1 MKIKASAFRA
11 LLIGL
16 SVWLLLAGSAS
27 AAVVHEREGTFPL
40 DGFNLLAV
48 DDSGGPSAGSLY
60 VAELN
65 PSGFSTRVYQTD
77 PSGAPTGV
85 ELDASET
92 PAGSFGMINFTTFKL
107 AGSFAVDGSTSPNA
121 GNIYFPD
128 IANGVVD
135 VFDES
140 GKYVC
145 QITGEAIPSASECA
159 GATGSA
165 TPSGNLEP
173 QSIAID
179 PSNGNIV
186 VGDSS
191 GVLYE
196 FNAAGEFV
204 RSIINAQVT
213 APYSL
218 AIDSAGNLYVVNANP
233 FGAGPGSAVKL
244 DSTGALQYT
253 FPGTYLSVGIDLT
266 SDHIYLG
273 QGQGAGTE
281 VEEFDSAGSQ
291 LSRFGDNGAGS
302 IAVNE
307 AGKVYLATPGLG
319 EIWSADIF
327 LPSVVTGA
335 ATGVEEDVATLHGQ
349 VDPEVASG
357 GTSVVRCEFEYGLDQ
372 SYGQTAP
379 CSPSTPYS
387 SATDVAADL
396 SGLQPSA
403 TYHYRLVAESG
414 KGEARGEDQ
423 TFTTVG
429 PPGVSDQMAI
439 ARTRSATVKALINPF
454 GYATNCEVQYV
465 DDATFQVSGYDTSA
479 SVPCAATIP
488 AGSGDQAASA
498 SLTGLRIGT
507 VYHFRFVAEN
517 QSGLTVGDDTTFSTF
532 GIQSFSVE
540 LLDKEGNPAKQAG
553 EHPYEMRVRLKLTT
567 TESETTRNP
576 ESVPANLRT
585 VRVELPPG
593 LIGNPTA
600 VPQCLA
606 ADVKPAK
613 CTGDNQVGF
622 ASIHSARGG
631 GETGPVYNVVPPK
644 GVAAQLSA
652 RFNEVGIA
660 RIDAG
665 IRTGSDYGV
674 NADSVSITALEG
686 VDLVEMS
693 LWGIPADEG
702 HFFDRVCRGATI
714 GPCASDA
721 PLRPFLSNP
730 TSCVGPLPALVH
742 VDAWQDPG
750 LFVSASSML
759 PGMMGCDRLDFSPEL
774 TVQPDTRVSDSS
786 SGLHVDLHVPQNQN
800 PVGLAEANLKDAVV
814 KLPAGIVLNAAGA
827 SGLTGCSLAQ
837 IELHGP
843 NPAACPDSSKVGT
856 AEIHTPLL
864 DHPVRGAVYVAQQG
878 NAGAGQGSNPFGS
891 LLAIYIALHDPESG
905 VVVKLAGQV
914 AVDQRTGQ
922 LTTTFKENPQLP
934 FEHFNLDFFGG
945 PNAPLSTPITCGGFT
960 TTTDLTPWTSPEGPD
975 AHPQSSFAMDAGPGR
990 GCVISEDQQPNQPN
1004 LEAGTVSPLAGAYS
1018 PFVLNLSRADGTQR
1032 FSKISTTL
1040 PKGVL
1045 GKLKGIP
1052 YCSESAIAQAGDR
1065 NGPGEGSLEQTNP
1078 SCPAAS
1084 NVGSVRVRAG
1094 TGSNPLAVNGNAYLA
1109 GPYQGAPLSLVIIT
1123 PAVTGPFD
1131 LGAVVVRTALNVD
1144 PEKLRIEAE
1153 SDPLPTMLEGIPLN
1167 VRSISLQLDRRD
1179 FTLNPTSCDPMAVAV
1194 ALTAPSGQ
1202 LARLQ
1207 DRFQVGGCRGLSFAP
1222 KLSLHVFGKTQR
1234 NGKPRLR
1241 AVLTTKPGE
1250 ANIARAQVNLPRSE
1264 FLEQAH
1270 IRTICTRAQFAQ
1282 GRLPGEK
1289 CPPGSIYGK
1298 AKAWTPLLGRRL
1310 EGPVFL
1316 RSSSNTLPDL
1326 VATLNGQV
1334 NVVLAGRIDT
1344 GPNGGLRTSFEV
1356 VPDAP
1361 VSKFV
1366 LEMQGGKRGLL
1377 VNSTNIC
1384 KGKHRAVADFT
1395 GQNGRRH
1402 LFKPVVH
1409 AKCPGK

>member
-11 LLIGL
+11 LLIVV
-16 SVWLLLAGSAS
+16 SVWSLLVGSAA

-40 DGFNLLAV
+40 NGLSLLAV

-65 PSGFSTRVYQTD
+65 PAGFSTRVYQTD
-77 PSGAPTGV
+77 PSGTPTGV
-85 ELDASET
+85 ELSASET

-107 AGSFAVDGSTSPNA
+107 SGGFAVDGSTSPNA
-121 GNIYFPD
+121 GYIYFPD
-128 IANGVVD
+128 IANGVID

-145 QITGEAIPSASECA
+145 QITGEATPSASECA

-173 QSIAID
+173 QSVAVD
-179 PSNGNIV
+179 PSNGNVV

-191 GVLYE
+191 GILYE
-196 FNAAGEFV
+196 FNAAGEYV
-204 RSIINAQVT
+204 RSVTSGQVT
-213 APYSL
+213 EPFSIAV
-218 AIDSAGNLYVVNANP
+218 DSAGNLYVVNANP
-233 FGAGPGSAVKL
+233 FGAGPGTAVKL
-244 DSTGALQYT
+244 NSAGAFQYA
-253 FPGTYLSVGIDLT
+253 FPGTYLSVGVDL
-266 SDHIYLG
+266 SNDHIYVG
-273 QGQGAGTE
+273 QGLGAASV
-281 VEEFDSAGSQ
+281 VEEFDSAGSFV
-291 LSRFGDNGAGS
+291 SRFGDNGAGS
-302 IAVNE
+302 ITVNE
-307 AGKVYLATPGLG
+307 AGKVYLATSGLG

-335 ATGVEEDVATLHGQ
+335 ATGVEESVATLHGHI
-349 VDPEVASG
+349 DPEVASG

-379 CSPSTPYS
+379 CSPSPSYS
-387 SATDVAADL
+387 SPTDVAADL
-396 SGLQPSA
+396 AGLQPSA
-403 TYHYRLVAESG
+403 TYHYRLVAENG
-414 KGEARGEDQ
+414 EGEAQGEDR

-429 PPGVSDQMAI
+429 PPGVSGQMAI
-439 ARTRSATVKALINPF
+439 ARTHSATVKALIDPF
-454 GYATNCEVQYV
+454 GYATTCEVEYV
-465 DDATFQVSGYDTSA
+465 DDATFKLSGYGSAA
-479 SVPCAATIP
+479 SVPCADTVP
-488 AGSGDQAASA
+488 AGLEGDVVSA
-498 SLTGLRIGT
+498 SLTGLQIGT
-507 VYHFRFVAEN
+507 IYHFRFVATN
-517 QSGLTVGDDTTFSTF
+517 QSGTKVGDDSTFSTF

-540 LLDKEGNPAKQAG
+540 LLDKEGQPALQAG

-567 TESETTRNP
+567 TEPETTRNP
-576 ESVPANLRT
+576 ESVPANLKT

-606 ADVKPAK
+606 ANVKPAK
-613 CTGDNQVGF
+613 CSGDNQVGF

-665 IRTGSDYGV
+665 VRTGSDYGV

-686 VDLVEMS
+686 VDLIEMS
-693 LWGIPADEG
+693 IWGVPADEG
-702 HFFDRVCRGATI
+702 HFFERVCRGATI
-714 GPCASDA
+714 GPCATDA
-721 PLRPFLSNP
+721 PLRPFLTNP
-730 TSCVGPLPALVH
+730 TSCLGPLSTLVH

-750 LFVSASSML
+750 EFVSASSML
-759 PGMMGCDRLDFSPEL
+759 PGMVGCDRLDFSPEL

-827 SGLTGCSLAQ
+827 SGLTGCSVGQ
-837 IELHGP
+837 VELHGP

-864 DHPVRGAVYVAQQG
+864 DHPVKGSVYLAQQG
-878 NAGAGQGSNPFGS
+878 NGGAGRGSNPFGS
-891 LLAIYIALHDPESG
+891 LLAIYIALDDPQSG

-914 AVDQRTGQ
+914 EVDQRTGQ

-934 FEHFNLDFFGG
+934 FEHLSLDFFGG
-945 PNAPLSTPITCGGFT
+945 PNAPLSTPITCGDFIT
-960 TTTDLTPWTSPEGPD
+960 ASDLTPWTSPEGPD

-990 GCVISEDQQPNQPN
+990 GCVSTEDQQPNQPN

-1018 PFVLNLSRADGTQR
+1018 PFVLNLTRADGTQR

-1040 PKGVL
+1040 PKGL
-1045 GKLKGIP
+1045 LSKLKGVP
-1052 YCSESAIAQAGDR
+1052 YCSESAIAQAADHG
-1065 NGPGEGSLEQTNP
+1065 GPGEGSLEQANP

-1084 NVGSVRVRAG
+1084 KVGSVQVRAG
-1094 TGSNPLAVNGNAYLA
+1094 TGSNPLTVDGNAYLA
-1109 GPYQGAPLSLVIIT
+1109 GSYKGAPLSLVIIT
-1123 PAVTGPFD
+1123 PAVAGPFD
-1131 LGAVVVRTALNVD
+1131 LGTVVVRTALNID
-1144 PEKLRIEAE
+1144 PETLRIEAE
-1153 SDPLPTMLEGIPLN
+1153 SDSLPTKLEGIPLN
-1167 VRSISLQLDRRD
+1167 IRSISLQLDRPD
-1179 FTLNPTSCDPMAVAV
+1179 FTINPTSCARMAVGV
-1194 ALTAPSGQ
+1194 VLTSTSEQ
-1202 LARLQ
+1202 LASSQ
-1207 DRFQVGGCRGLSFAP
+1207 DRFQVAGCRGLSFAP

-1241 AVLTTKPGE
+1241 AVLTTRPGE
-1250 ANIARAQVNLPRSE
+1250 ANIARARVNLPRSE

-1270 IRTICTRAQFAQ
+1270 IRTVCTRVQFAK
-1282 GRLPGEK
+1282 GRIPGEK
-1289 CPPGSIYGK
+1289 CPQGSIYGK
-1298 AKAWTPLLGRRL
+1298 AKAWTPLLDKRL

-1316 RSSSNTLPDL
+1316 RSSSNPLPDL

-1344 GPNGGLRTSFEV
+1344 GSNGGLRTSFEV

-1366 LEMQGGKRGLL
+1366 LEMQGGKKGLL

-1384 KGKHRAVADFT
+1384 KGKHRAIADFR

-1402 LFKPVVH
+1402 LLRPVVK
-1409 AKCPGK
+1409 AKCKR